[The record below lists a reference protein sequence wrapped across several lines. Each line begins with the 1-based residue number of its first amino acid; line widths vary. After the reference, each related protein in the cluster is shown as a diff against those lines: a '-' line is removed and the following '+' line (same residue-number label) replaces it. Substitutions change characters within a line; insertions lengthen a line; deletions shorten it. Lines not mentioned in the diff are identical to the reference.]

1 MKPEMSRK
9 KQMAGVLYGLAAGL
23 AFAIFAWGI
32 DALLLARAHG
42 AFAWVKFIPSIFIC
56 AASGALVGWLSMLV
70 QRVWFTFLIWLAQA
84 LFFAHLILWLPLKL
98 APPLIKIFN
107 PALGDFLKYPYY
119 PELQQNLWF
128 GFVFIAAVSIVCAL
142 LEGILIDQ
150 ALFSSG
156 KFALIVPLVVA
167 SMAFA
172 LIGKTTDS
180 LLNKNLRD
188 PILSVDRVIE
198 FALENE
204 GKEVPSEVARK
215 MRLFALNQV
224 SEAVT
229 SQRTLIL
236 SNFDE
241 MMGQVDVLVDFD
253 GQWVKCPVIWNQ
265 VSVCSTVNVTPWI
278 RLSGIYKLGLVNP

>member
-1 MKPEMSRK
+1 
-9 KQMAGVLYGLAAGL
+9 
-23 AFAIFAWGI
+23 
-32 DALLLARAHG
+32 
-42 AFAWVKFIPSIFIC
+42 
-56 AASGALVGWLSMLV
+56 
-70 QRVWFTFLIWLAQA
+70 
-84 LFFAHLILWLPLKL
+84 
-98 APPLIKIFN
+98 
-107 PALGDFLKYPYY
+107 
-119 PELQQNLWF
+119 
-128 GFVFIAAVSIVCAL
+128 
-142 LEGILIDQ
+142 
-150 ALFSSG
+150 
-156 KFALIVPLVVA
+156 
-167 SMAFA
+167 

-241 MMGQVDVLVDFD
+241 MMGQVDVLVDFN
-253 GQWVKCPVIWNQ
+253 GHWVKCITIYNQ
-265 VSVCSTVNVTPWI
+265 VTNCTSLFEKPWI
-278 RLSGIYKLGLVNP
+278 RLSSRLKLAELLEIRLNLAVE

>member
-9 KQMAGVLYGLAAGL
+9 KQMAGLLYGLAAGL

-32 DALLLARAHG
+32 DALLLTRAHG
-42 AFAWVKFIPSIFIC
+42 AYTRVKFLPGIVIC
-56 AASGALVGWLSMLV
+56 ALSGALVGWLSMLV
-70 QRVWFTFLIWLAQA
+70 QRVWFTMLIWLGQA
-84 LFFAHLILWLPLKL
+84 LFFAHLILWLPLKV
-98 APPLIKIFN
+98 APELIKIFN
-107 PALGDFLKYPYY
+107 PALGEFLRYPYY

-167 SMAFA
+167 GMAFA
-172 LIGKTTDS
+172 LIGKTTDT

-188 PILSVDRVIE
+188 PILSVDKVIE
-198 FALENE
+198 FTLQNE
-204 GKEVPSEVARK
+204 GKEVPAETARK
-215 MRLFALNQV
+215 MRLFAFNQV
-224 SEAVT
+224 EKAVT
-229 SQRTLIL
+229 SERTLIL

-265 VSVCSTVNVTPWI
+265 VSVCSLVSVTPWI
-278 RLSGIYKLGLVNP
+278 RLSSVYKLALVNP